1 MLQELQHHRQ
11 RHGSNMLN
19 REDKIRILNGKINEV
34 SNLINLIEP
43 YKDGVSENKP
53 SNQYVLDGLIS
64 EKNTYSQLLAEL

>member
-1 MLQELQHHRQ
+1 MI
-11 RHGSNMLN
+11 N

-34 SNLINLIEP
+34 SNLINWIEP
-43 YKDGVSENKP
+43 YKNEVSENKL

>member
-1 MLQELQHHRQ
+1 
-11 RHGSNMLN
+11 MLN